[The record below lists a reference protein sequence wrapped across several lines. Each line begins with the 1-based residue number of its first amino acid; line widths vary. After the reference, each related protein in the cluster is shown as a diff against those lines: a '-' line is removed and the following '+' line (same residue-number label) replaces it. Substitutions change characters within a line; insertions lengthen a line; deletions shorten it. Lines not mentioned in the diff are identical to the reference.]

1 MSIFILYSI
10 KQKQKKSLW
19 IFQIFF
25 RVYFACLSVC
35 LFVSNKRQNSWT
47 DPAQICDPR
56 ESLWM
61 IEFQKLAS
69 NKIRVLNILKIHET
83 LFIKSVKFLVI
94 CFVLFYIVN
103 KENMFTIEIEDIR
116 FAP

>member
-56 ESLWM
+56 EGWSN
-61 IEFQKLAS
+61 FQKLAS
-69 NKIRVLNILKIHET
+69 NKIWILNILKIHET